1 MKATTCIML
10 CLFMVMIPLS
20 LPAQQQ
26 HKKITIRG
34 TVLDATLSPISG
46 AIVMID
52 GHKTNAVT
60 TAQGTFSIKVKPDA
74 ERIGIFTF
82 GSGIMEEDIAGR
94 TRIDFNF
101 STRYINFNALEDQQ
115 RDVTIAAGTEQ
126 VNTGYNKTARRDLT
140 TSVVTANGTGDR
152 RTYTSIYQMLQEL
165 PGVQVTGSG
174 VVIQGSRNLYGP
186 VPALIVVD
194 GVPVS
199 DIPNISPA
207 TVESV
212 EVLKGTAAAI
222 YGSRGYGG
230 AVLITT
236 KKSEAENH

>member
-1 MKATTCIML
+1 MKAKAGIVL
-10 CLFMVMIPLS
+10 CLFMVMIPISLS
-20 LPAQQQ
+20 AQKQS
-26 HKKITIRG
+26 KITITG
-34 TVLDATLSPISG
+34 TVLDVSQNPIFN
-46 AIVMID
+46 AIIMID
-52 GHKTNAVT
+52 GQKTNVT
-60 TAQGTFSIKVKPDA
+60 TDARGAYAVKVKPGA

-82 GSGIMEEDIAGR
+82 GSGIREEDIAGR
-94 TRIDFNF
+94 TQIDFNF
-101 STRYINFNALEDQQ
+101 DTPFINFNGLEGRQTDNT
-115 RDVTIAAGTEQ
+115 RITGTEQ
-126 VNTGYNKTARRDLT
+126 VNTGYNMVSRRDLT
-140 TSVVTANGTGDR
+140 TSVVTTSRTGER

-165 PGVQVTGSG
+165 PGVQVSSSG

-199 DIPNISPA
+199 DIPNIPPA

-212 EVLKGTAAAI
+212 DVLKGTAAAI

-236 KKSEAENH
+236 KKSETDNH